1 MYEFLKNLDRRWIF
15 VLMLLAVAVPLLN
28 RCTFPEFVSPMARVV
43 YSAIEDLPDGS
54 NVLLSF
60 DYDPGSQGELQPM
73 ASAFTRHCA
82 EKKHKMYFLCLWPL
96 GEPMIE
102 KSKILL
108 ESEYPDMKYGTDYV
122 SFGFKAGGEGVIKV
136 IVTNLRELVPTD
148 QYGTALVDIPLT
160 KDITSIQ
167 QMDLIINVSAGD
179 PGTKQ
184 WVQFA
189 STPYDLLTVSGCTGV
204 QAPLLYPYIPAQ
216 LRGLLG
222 AIKGAA
228 EYEQILSEAYPKFAT
243 GAKYQEGKIRM
254 GPQLVAHVLMILLII
269 TGNIVYFVGRRRGDV
284 R

>member
-1 MYEFLKNLDRRWIF
+1 VYEFLKNLDRRWVF
-15 VLMLLAVAVPLLN
+15 ALMLMAVVVPLLA
-28 RCTFPEFVSPMARVV
+28 RWTFPEYASPMVRDVF
-43 YSAIEDLPDGS
+43 SAIENLDEGS
-54 NVLLSF
+54 KVLISL

-73 ASAFTRHCA
+73 ASAFTRQCA
-82 EKKHKMYFLCLWPL
+82 EKNLKMYFLCLWPL

-102 KSKILL
+102 KSLL
-108 ESEYPDMKYGTDYV
+108 LLKAEYPDMKYGEDYV
-122 SFGFKAGGEGVIKV
+122 SLGFKAGGEGVIKV

-148 QYGTALVDIPLT
+148 QYGTALADIPMT
-160 KDITSIQ
+160 RDIANIQ
-167 QMDLIINVSAGD
+167 EMDLIVNVSAGD

-189 STPYDLLTVSGCTGV
+189 STPYGITTVSGCTGV

-228 EYEQILSEAYPKFAT
+228 EYEQVLGEAYPKFLT
-243 GAKYQEGKIRM
+243 DPKYQEGKIRM

-269 TGNIVYFVGRRRGDV
+269 VGNAIYFVGRRRGGA
-284 R
+284 